1 METGIKAIDA
11 LVPIGRGQRELII
24 GDRQTGKT
32 QVAIDTILNQ
42 KGQGVICV
50 YVAIG
55 QKEGKVARIV
65 EELRKRGAMDYTII
79 VSAGASSPA
88 AMQYLAPYAGCAMAE
103 YFMFNARHALIVYDD
118 LSKQAN
124 AYREMSLLLRRPP

>member
-1 METGIKAIDA
+1 MSRKSVHEPMETGIKAIDA

-79 VSAGASSPA
+79 VSA
-88 AMQYLAPYAGCAMAE
+88 
-103 YFMFNARHALIVYDD
+103 
-118 LSKQAN
+118 
-124 AYREMSLLLRRPP
+124 